1 MQQLQQSCNT
11 GEKMQRLPSANLDDA
26 SDVFTPRTILFHAAA
41 RDGDTV
47 TVSTSTAGAQ
57 SLINYQDEHGAT

>member
-1 MQQLQQSCNT
+1 
-11 GEKMQRLPSANLDDA
+11 MQRLRSATLDDA
-26 SDVFTPRTILFHAAA
+26 SDAFTPRTILFHAVA

-47 TVSTSTAGAQ
+47 TVSTLPSTAGAQ

>member
-1 MQQLQQSCNT
+1 
-11 GEKMQRLPSANLDDA
+11 MQRLRSANLDDA
-26 SDVFTPRTILFHAAA
+26 SDVFTPRSILFHAAA

-47 TVSTSTAGAQ
+47 TVSTLPSTAGAQ

>member
-1 MQQLQQSCNT
+1 V
-11 GEKMQRLPSANLDDA
+11 QRLRSANLDDA
-26 SDVFTPRTILFHAAA
+26 SDVFTPRSILFHAAA

-47 TVSTSTAGAQ
+47 TVSTLPSTAGAQ